1 MKEKL
6 TCSYCGAELT
16 EETAQHFDG
25 VTMCEECLDAKTVTC
40 DNCGE
45 RTWKNDSIRTNYVT
59 LCVGCYENHYTSCD
73 ECGCLLHNDDALYD
87 EDNDRYYCQSCYNSH
102 RNRAIKSYYYKP
114 DPIFYGSGSLYMGV
128 ELEIDKGGE
137 DNANAEKL
145 LDIANRVE
153 EKIYCKHDG
162 SLHDGFEILSHPMTL
177 EYHETMNWKEL
188 FDKAIEMDYRSHNTS
203 TCGLHIHVNRSAFG
217 DSFYEQE
224 EKIARVVHFVEL
236 HWNELLKFSRR
247 TEDSINHW
255 ASRYGIMTTAKETYD
270 NAKKKHTGRYVAV
283 NLENVNTIE
292 FRLFRGSLRYETFIS
307 VLQLVYEICRFA
319 IMLSDKEL
327 ENMSWSEFVL
337 KIDKDTSKP
346 TENTYIQDLKIFA
359 KYNGYDDSDVDA
371 LLAEGFSPEEI
382 EEMVYC
388 GYEY

>member
-16 EETAQHFDG
+16 EATAHHFDG
-25 VTMCEECLDAKTVTC
+25 VTMCEDCLDNQTVIC
-40 DNCGE
+40 DNCGDRIWRNNSE
-45 RTWKNDSIRTNYVT
+45 GDRYVT
-59 LCVGCYENHYTSCD
+59 LCISCFENQYTVCE
-73 ECGCLLHNDDALYD
+73 ECGRLVHNDEAFSV
-87 EDNDRYYCQSCYNSH
+87 EDSDYYYCQDCYN
-102 RNRAIKSYYYKP
+102 RLKNRAIKSYYYKP

-137 DNANAEKL
+137 DNSNAEKL

-162 SLHDGFEILSHPMTL
+162 SLHDGFEMVSHPMTL
-177 EYHETMNWKEL
+177 EYHKNEMNWKEI

-236 HWNELLKFSRR
+236 HWNEFLKFSRR
-247 TEDSINHW
+247 TEDSMNHW

-337 KIDKDTSKP
+337 KIDKNKTELIEYLKSKQLYVNEITS
-346 TENTYIQDLKIFA
+346 E
-359 KYNGYDDSDVDA
+359 S
-371 LLAEGFSPEEI
+371 
-382 EEMVYC
+382 EEM
-388 GYEY
+388 